1 MIRLFSLLIVALI
14 HSTPDPEFQVMTTT
28 APHSSLLAA
37 EDEYWNVATTVQF
50 GPSEHTTEFRALWNN
65 QGLYIRFDVRDEDPW
80 HTYTER
86 DAPLW
91 EEEVVEIFL
100 DPNRRGTHYAELEI
114 NPINV
119 VCDLEVVSA
128 KPKEIDLSWN
138 LEGLEHHT
146 AILRNKSEDV
156 VGWTAVAYLPWEGF
170 RSLPSTTHVALPP
183 NPGDRW
189 RFNVFRIER
198 PGGRTDPEADVIL
211 AAWSPPPGR
220 SFHVPAAFRDLVFMK
235 D

>member
-1 MIRLFSLLIVALI
+1 MAPQDEAWNAAQSVA
-14 HSTPDPEFQVMTTT
+14 
-28 APHSSLLAA
+28 
-37 EDEYWNVATTVQF
+37 F
-50 GPSEHTTEFRALWNN
+50 GPSEHTTVFRALWTD
-65 QGLYIRFDVRDEDPW
+65 QGLYVRFDVRDEDPW
-80 HTYTER
+80 YTYTDR

-119 VCDLEVVSA
+119 VCDLEVVSTN
-128 KPKEIDLSWN
+128 PKEIDLSWN
-138 LEGLEHHT
+138 LEGLESHT
-146 AILRNKSEDV
+146 ATVRNKTEDV
-156 VGWTAVAYLPWEGF
+156 VGWTAVAFLPWEGF
-170 RSLPSTTHVALPP
+170 RSLPSTADAALPP

-198 PGGRTDPEADVIL
+198 PGGRTDPETDVIL

>member
-1 MIRLFSLLIVALI
+1 MHRILLFLILTLFN
-14 HSTPDPEFQVMTTT
+14 SPKDSEYQV
-28 APHSSLLAA
+28 
-37 EDEYWNVATTVQF
+37 VATTETPESLMAPQDEAWSTAQSVSF
-50 GPSEHTTEFRALWNN
+50 GPSKHTTEFRALWTDE
-65 QGLYIRFDVRDEDPW
+65 GLYVRFDVRDEDPW
-80 HTYTER
+80 HTYTDR

-100 DPNRRGTHYAELEI
+100 DPNRQGTHYAEIEI

-119 VCDLEVVSA
+119 VCDLNVVSA
-128 KPKEIDLSWN
+128 KPKAIDLSWN
-138 LEGLEHHT
+138 LQGLESHT
-146 AILRNKSEDV
+146 TTRRTKSGDL
-156 VGWTAVAYLPWEGF
+156 VGWTAVVYLPWEGF
-170 RSLPSTTHVALPP
+170 RSLPSTKNVALPP
-183 NPGDRW
+183 NPGDKW

-198 PGGRTDPEADVIL
+198 PGGRSDPEADVIL